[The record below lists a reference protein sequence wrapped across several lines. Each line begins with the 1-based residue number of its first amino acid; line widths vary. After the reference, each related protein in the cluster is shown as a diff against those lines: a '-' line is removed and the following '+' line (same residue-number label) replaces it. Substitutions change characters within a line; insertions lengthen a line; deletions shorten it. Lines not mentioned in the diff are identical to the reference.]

1 MEAIVTHA
9 LPRRYG
15 TLTSLDG
22 VSFSVGRGELFGLIG
37 PDGAGK
43 TTLFRLLATL
53 LEPDSGRAEI
63 DGLDIVRDY
72 RAIRRRVGYMPG
84 RFSLYPD
91 LSVEENLAF
100 FAANFI
106 SCCFDRIDCTKCF
119 VIILAVYNVDIIT
132 ALFQDR
138 FHNFLSF
145 SLCEF
150 TGLLS
155 KCCPVVMSFYSF
167 IKSFCTSDLS
177 RCSDG
182 SLNINKVDF
191 FIATAFCFE
200 ICIQPCHSFLT
211 FKFEVGAY
219 PCGIKAVV
227 RYIYHTVNDD
237 YRDVCIFCFL
247 KNSVPTG
254 LGFRSKYNIVNLLL
268 NEVTDCCQLI
278 FLFLLS
284 IVKDQFI
291 SVFL

>member
-1 MEAIVTHA
+1 MKWVTLCIA
-9 LPRRYG
+9 CDLSG
-15 TLTSLDG
+15 KCL
-22 VSFSVGRGELFGLIG
+22 
-37 PDGAGK
+37 GK
-43 TTLFRLLATL
+43 TCVCCI
-53 LEPDSGRAEI
+53 EGH
-63 DGLDIVRDY
+63 Y
-72 RAIRRRVGYMPG
+72 KN
-84 RFSLYPD
+84 
-91 LSVEENLAF
+91 LSF
-100 FAANFI
+100 FAAYFI

-119 VIILAVYNVDIIT
+119 VIILTVYNIDIIT

-145 SLCEF
+145 CLCKF
-150 TGLLS
+150 TRLLS
-155 KCCPVVMSFYSF
+155 KCCPVVMSLYSF

-211 FKFEVGAY
+211 FKFEVGSY
-219 PCGIKAVV
+219 PCSVEAVV

-237 YRDVCIFCFL
+237 NRDSCIFCFL

-254 LGFRSKYNIVNLLL
+254 LSYRCEYDIVNFLLD
-268 NEVTDCCQLI
+268 EVTDCCQLI

-291 SVFL
+291 SVIL